1 MVVTCS
7 SSGAKELPWVVCKL
21 KRASLQYDYAGTL
34 PYDALLSSPP
44 EGLSDSTGESLSSC
58 SAFSAWA
65 SSASIFF
72 SIESRWFSRAAAVC
86 SPRWSSLNAFRD
98 IRIHSYTCVVEPTWA
113 RSASDC
119 GPAPAPF
126 CSFDMVEVI
135 CGVVVVVAWKTSAT
149 LKDDE
154 AQALARSH
162 LGTYWHVTAHRR
174 YQPHHIS
181 HHSRSCAFPIHLQ
194 FSPHAHTSTP
204 LIDPRQ
210 FAHHVLWVQ
219 LVLRGRQ

>member
-34 PYDALLSSPP
+34 PHDALLSSVP

-86 SPRWSSLNAFRD
+86 SPRWSSLKAFRD

-149 LKDDE
+149 LEDDE

-162 LGTYWHVTAHRR
+162 LGNLLACNSTPSLPT
-174 YQPHHIS
+174 
-181 HHSRSCAFPIHLQ
+181 
-194 FSPHAHTSTP
+194 SPHLPPFPLVRVSYTSPVLPACAHFDSPNRPATTRPPCSLGPT
-204 LIDPRQ
+204 RT
-210 FAHHVLWVQ
+210 
-219 LVLRGRQ
+219 